1 MRNAFMKPYK
11 IFLLVLSALVVS
23 TVTNAQLLERDNVNS
38 RIAVGTRPQQGDF
51 GFMFG
56 ASIEEVREILDDEL
70 SIRGFPLMSFK
81 YYFSDNLEVRLNT
94 QSYGKSKSIQGS
106 LSNNQIGQEDDVE
119 KESFIRFMPSA
130 QYHFA
135 NSNLL
140 DTYAG
145 IGVIIGSEKNQVIT
159 SERTTIAGDYVANR
173 MSKKTFV
180 TGFNINFGLQAFIA
194 DLPISLGVEASIR
207 GLKHSNLQ
215 YENIFKQSVGGVE
228 TTQTYYTIDQA
239 SSQRY
244 ESLEYKSFDLGA
256 DVRIMLSYYFR
267 K

>member
-1 MRNAFMKPYK
+1 MKPYR
-11 IFLLVLSALVVS
+11 IIILVISALMVGS
-23 TVTNAQLLERDNVNS
+23 VTNAQLMERDNVNS

-81 YYFSDNLEVRLNT
+81 YYLTDNIELRLNT
-94 QSYGKSKSIQGS
+94 QSYAKSKSIQGT
-106 LSNNQIGQEDDVE
+106 LSNNQLGQEDDVE

-135 NSNLL
+135 SSNLM

-145 IGVIIGSEKNQVIT
+145 LGVIIGSEKNQVIT
-159 SERTTIAGDYVANR
+159 SERTSITGDFVANS
-173 MSKKTFV
+173 MTKKTFV
-180 TGFNINFGLQAFIA
+180 TGFNINFGLAAFIA

-215 YENIFKQSVGGVE
+215 YENNFKSSVGGVE
-228 TTQTYYTIDQA
+228 TNQTFYTIDETSA
-239 SSQRY
+239 QRY

>member
-1 MRNAFMKPYK
+1 MKPYK
-11 IFLLVLSALVVS
+11 IILLLISAL
-23 TVTNAQLLERDNVNS
+23 TAGTAANAQLMERDNVTS

-81 YYFSDNLEVRLNT
+81 YYLGDNLELRLNT
-94 QSYGKSKSIQGS
+94 QSYTKTKSIQGS
-106 LSNNQIGQEDDVE
+106 LSSNQVGQEDDVE
-119 KESFIRFMPSA
+119 KESFIRFMPSV
-130 QYHFA
+130 QMHFA
-135 NSNLL
+135 SSNLF

-145 IGVIIGSEKNQVIT
+145 LGVIIGSEKNQVIASEKT
-159 SERTTIAGDYVANR
+159 SITGDYVANQ
-173 MSKKTFV
+173 MTKKTFV
-180 TGFNINFGLQAFIA
+180 TGFNINFGLQAFVA

-215 YENIFKQSVGGVE
+215 YENTLQSSVGGVD
-228 TTQTYYTIDQA
+228 TNQTYYTIDETSA
-239 SSQRY
+239 LRY

-267 K
+267 R

>member
-1 MRNAFMKPYK
+1 MKPYK
-11 IFLLVLSALVVS
+11 IILLVLSALVMG
-23 TVTNAQLLERDNVNS
+23 TAANAQLMERDNVNA
-38 RIAVGTRPQQGDF
+38 RIAAGTRPQQGDF

-81 YYFSDNLEVRLNT
+81 YYFTDNLEFRLNT
-94 QSYGKSKSIQGS
+94 QSYAKSKSIQGT
-106 LSNNQIGQEDDVE
+106 LNNQLGVEDDVE

-135 NSNLL
+135 STNLM
-140 DTYAG
+140 DTYGG
-145 IGVIIGSEKNQVIT
+145 IGLIVGSEKNQVIT
-159 SERTTIAGDYVANR
+159 SEKTSVTGDYFATS
-173 MSKKTFV
+173 MTKKTFV

-194 DLPISLGVEASIR
+194 DLPISLGVEASLR

-215 YENIFKQSVGGVE
+215 YENNFKSSVGGVE
-228 TTQTYYTIDQA
+228 TSQTYYTVDKA
-239 SSQRY
+239 SSQKY

-256 DVRIMLSYYFR
+256 DVRVMLSYYFR